1 MQVKDVPARPNSHCL
16 SDSTRMTMSLEGFH
30 TGGDLN
36 IEICGTTS
44 SRLNEHINTRFQSA
58 LDRHDG
64 RVGIVSVRLADLN
77 GPKGG
82 VDKHF
87 RVTVQILDGGSVLVE
102 ETADDAYAAANRAAD
117 RIKQAVGREIDR
129 RKERKLAG

>member
-1 MQVKDVPARPNSHCL
+1 
-16 SDSTRMTMSLEGFH
+16 
-30 TGGDLN
+30 
-36 IEICGTTS
+36 
-44 SRLNEHINTRFQSA
+44 
-58 LDRHDG
+58 
-64 RVGIVSVRLADLN
+64 
-77 GPKGG
+77 

>member
-44 SRLNEHINTRFQSA
+44 SRLNEHINTGSSPPSTGTMAGSA
-58 LDRHDG
+58 
-64 RVGIVSVRLADLN
+64 S
-77 GPKGG
+77 
-82 VDKHF
+82 F
-87 RVTVQILDGGSVLVE
+87 RSGLQT
-102 ETADDAYAAANRAAD
+102 
-117 RIKQAVGREIDR
+117 
-129 RKERKLAG
+129 